1 MVQIGN
7 DWDALLADEFEKDY
21 YLQLRDFL
29 KQEYQSQ
36 HIYPPMKDIF
46 HALKYTAYSQ
56 VKVVILGQ
64 DPYHGFGQAHGM
76 CFSVHAGVPMPPS
89 LQNIFKELHD
99 DIGMFPP
106 ASGCLVPWA

>member
-89 LQNIFKELHD
+89 LQKNLPQDSAISSLPHT
-99 DIGMFPP
+99 
-106 ASGCLVPWA
+106 AS